1 MGMDDL
7 PREAALF
14 FECLTVILAGLCLGS
29 FATALAWRLPRGI
42 SMTAKARS
50 SCTAC
55 GHDLS
60 ALDLVP
66 VFSWLF
72 LRGRC
77 RHCKAAV
84 SWRYPLI
91 EITTLALCAGF
102 YARVGFTPELF
113 CAFAM
118 APALVAMTD
127 IDFRY
132 KILPDMLNL
141 TVLLSGLLAVAL
153 SARHAVDAPA
163 HLLDMMGQAAA
174 GAAIYGGGSLLL
186 RFLFL
191 AWKKREALGL
201 GDVKFFAASGVWL
214 GTNVDA
220 LSGYLLLSGLSGV
233 LIAMLWRRV
242 TGEAEF
248 PFGPALIA
256 AFVAVLLWQGLYFVV
271 I

>member
-1 MGMDDL
+1 MGDL
-7 PREAALF
+7 PPEAALF
-14 FECLTVILAGLCLGS
+14 FECLTTLLAGLCLGS

-55 GHDLS
+55 GHDLT

-66 VFSWLF
+66 LFSWLF
-72 LRGRC
+72 LHGRC
-77 RHCKAAV
+77 RHCRAAV

-91 EITTLALCAGF
+91 ELATLVLCAGF
-102 YARVGFTPELF
+102 YARFGFSPELF

-118 APALVAMTD
+118 APALVAMID
-127 IDFRY
+127 IDFKY
-132 KILPDMLNL
+132 KILPDVLNL
-141 TVLLSGLLAVAL
+141 TVLLAGLAAVLL
-153 SARHAVDAPA
+153 SAMPA
-163 HLLDMMGQAAA
+163 HDPAGHVLDMLGQAAL
-174 GAAIYGGGSLLL
+174 GAVMYGGGAWAL
-186 RFLFL
+186 RQLFL
-191 AWKKREALGL
+191 VWKKREALGL

-220 LSGYLLLSGLSGV
+220 LAAYLLMAGLSGV
-233 LIAMLWRRV
+233 IIALLWRRV

-256 AFVAVLLWQGLYFVV
+256 AFVAVLFSQGLYFVV